1 MFDMMVGEDL
11 DSEVAALE
19 AVPAGAELAA
29 ALDAIAVPWLNPHQR
44 VAIWRAHQRQVA
56 HYQAKS
62 YMDMVAVENHFLEQG
77 DDGAKAFTGTAA
89 EFGVAGSLTRRGA
102 EGEVTLSDALWRRLP
117 AVGAALYRGDI
128 DIRRARRL
136 VDGTDHLPEDA
147 AQAIVDDLIGV
158 AGELTT
164 GQLAARIRRR
174 CIDKDPAEAKSRYE
188 QAIEN
193 RAAMTMPNQDGTATF
208 MIHSAAPA
216 EVYAAARH
224 VDYIAKQLK
233 AAGDKRPIDQ
243 IRGDVALDL
252 LQGKPHVHKP
262 RVLGG
267 VHIHTTF
274 ESLTRLADHPGELAG
289 YGPVIA
295 DIARKTAE
303 QQQNA
308 PWEYTVTDSDG
319 RIIANGTTPA
329 TPHQFAGPLC
339 PIPQPHLRLPGMPD
353 ARHRLRPRPPHR
365 LRQGPAHS

>member
-1 MFDMMVGEDL
+1 
-11 DSEVAALE
+11 
-19 AVPAGAELAA
+19 
-29 ALDAIAVPWLNPHQR
+29 
-44 VAIWRAHQRQVA
+44 
-56 HYQAKS
+56 
-62 YMDMVAVENHFLEQG
+62 MDMVAVENHFLEQG

-128 DIRRARRL
+128 DYRRARRL

-216 EVYAAARH
+216 EVYAAARN

-243 IRGDVALDL
+243 IRSDVALDL

-267 VHIHTTF
+267 VHIHTSL

-319 RIIANGTTPA
+319 RIIATGTTQRRPTSSQARFARSRNRTCVFPGCRMPA
-329 TPHQFAGPLC
+329 IDSDLDHRIDYARVRRTRSDDLYPHCRHHHGIKHDQGWAYREVEPGKIEYTTRLGYKYVTDTRGPPLE
-339 PIPQPHLRLPGMPD
+339 
-353 ARHRLRPRPPHR
+353 
-365 LRQGPAHS
+365 